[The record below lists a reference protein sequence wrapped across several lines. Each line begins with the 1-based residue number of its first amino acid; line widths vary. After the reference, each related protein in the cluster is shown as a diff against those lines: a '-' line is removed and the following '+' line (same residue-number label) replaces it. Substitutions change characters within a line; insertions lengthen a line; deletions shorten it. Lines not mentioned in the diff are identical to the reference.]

1 MAFKYLRDHLKH
13 LKFVLWIIVFVFVML
28 VFVDWGTGR
37 SKKSTAGAAVRV
49 GSHKINEREFLK
61 NVRDTE
67 QRFEKMYGK
76 QWPQI
81 QNRINV
87 AQQAAQQ
94 LIQRQLLLDEARQ
107 AGLTVSTKE
116 LRQKIL
122 SFPVFRRKDGSFV
135 GEQLYARILRA
146 NNSTPEQFEANLK
159 DDILLQKLQ
168 DLVMQGVYVSNK
180 DVLDELRRTKETADF
195 DLIDVSIEPYLKT
208 ETASDAEV
216 KAYYEK
222 HRDAFQHPAQ
232 RVIRYL
238 VVDTNQLRRLLPVS
252 DQEITKYYND
262 HKEEFRQPEQ
272 AHAAHILLKV
282 PSGATP
288 EQVARIKA
296 KAAGVAKI
304 ARSGADFAVLAKKYS
319 QDPGSKD
326 KGGDLGWFG
335 RKRMIKAFADAVFSH
350 KPGDIVG
357 PIRSQFGF
365 HIIKVEGFKPARQK
379 TLDEVKDQVKFQLL
393 ESRAA
398 AEAETRATALAR
410 KIREQKPTTDAAWQK
425 IADTDPVV
433 NLEVTPPFTKDQPIP
448 GIGNNPELTKS
459 IFAAKPGDIGGSIPI
474 ARGWIVWQLK
484 KIIPPGVPPLKD
496 IKAQVA
502 AAVVRQKAE
511 QDAQKQ
517 AAAIAAAWRGGADPA
532 ALAKKVGSR
541 VIPVQKHRWGVAI
554 PGIGVSDTLD
564 RAVFAAKAGSVI
576 GPVDL
581 GTRGAAAAKILTV
594 KRLTPEEIAQSKAKV
609 RQRLQAE
616 RANALLGAMLA
627 ERQKKTVIAVDNE
640 IIQRFAPKGTK
651 G

>member
-13 LKFVLWIIVFVFVML
+13 LKWVLWFIVFVFVML

-37 SKKSTAGAAVRV
+37 SKKRTGGAAVRV
-49 GSHKINEREFLK
+49 GAYKIGEQEFLR

-67 QRFEKMYGK
+67 QRFERMYGK

-94 LIQRQLLLDEARQ
+94 LIQRELLLEEARR

-146 NNSTPEQFEANLK
+146 NDSTPDRFEANLK
-159 DDILLQKLQ
+159 EDILLQKLQ
-168 DLVMQGVYVSNK
+168 DLVTQGVYVSDK
-180 DVLDELRRTKETADF
+180 EVLDELRRTKETATF

-222 HRDAFQHPAQ
+222 HKDAFRHPEE
-232 RVIRYL
+232 RVVRYL
-238 VVDTNQLRRLLPVS
+238 VVDTNQLRRLLPIS
-252 DQEITKYYND
+252 DQEIKKYYDD
-262 HKEEFRQPEQ
+262 HLADFRQPEQ
-272 AHAAHILLKV
+272 AHAAHILIKV
-282 PSGATP
+282 PAGAGP
-288 EQVARIKA
+288 EAVAKA
-296 KAAGVAKI
+296 KATAEGVAKI
-304 ARSGADFAVLAKKYS
+304 ARSGADFATLARKYS

-335 RKRMIKAFADAVFSH
+335 RKRMVKAFADAVFSH

-357 PIRSQFGF
+357 PIKSQFGF

-398 AEAETRATALAR
+398 AEAEARATALAR
-410 KIREQKPTTDAAWQK
+410 KVREQKPATDAAWQK
-425 IADTDPVV
+425 IADADPVV
-433 NLEVTPPFTKDQPIP
+433 DLEVTPPFTKDKPIP
-448 GIGNNPELTKS
+448 GIGRNPELTKS
-459 IFAAKPGDIGGSIPI
+459 IFSAKVGDIGGSVPI
-474 ARGWIVWQLK
+474 ARGWIVWQLA
-484 KIIPPGVPPLKD
+484 KILPPGVPPLKA
-496 IKAQVA
+496 IQSKVA

-511 QDAQKQ
+511 KDAQKQ
-517 AAAIAAAWRGGADPA
+517 AAALATAWRGGADPA

-541 VIPVQKHRWGVAI
+541 VIPVQQHRWGVAI
-554 PGIGVSDTLD
+554 PGIGVAGSLD
-564 RAVFAAKAGSVI
+564 QAVFVAKAGSII
-576 GPVDL
+576 GPIDL
-581 GTRGAAAAKILTV
+581 GIRGAAVAKV
-594 KRLTPEEIAQSKAKV
+594 SAVHRLTPAEIARDSAQV
-609 RQRLQAE
+609 RKRLQAE

-627 ERQKKTVIAVDNE
+627 ELQKHTVIAVDNE
-640 IIQRFAPKGTK
+640 IIQRFAPKGNK